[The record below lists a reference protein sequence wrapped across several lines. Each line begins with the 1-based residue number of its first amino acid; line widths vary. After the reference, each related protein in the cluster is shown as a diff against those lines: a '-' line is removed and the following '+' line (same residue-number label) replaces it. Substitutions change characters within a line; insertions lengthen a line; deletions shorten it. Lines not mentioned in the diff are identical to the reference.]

1 MDKLRVRLVLR
12 LPEEQT
18 PGTEPAFLDPLTVP
32 ARLTGGRSS
41 ACDGTE
47 QESRDV

>member
-12 LPEEQT
+12 LPDEQT
-18 PGTEPAFLDPLTVP
+18 PSTEPTFLDPLTIP
-32 ARLTGGRSS
+32 ARLHWREIERI
-41 ACDGTE
+41 DGTE